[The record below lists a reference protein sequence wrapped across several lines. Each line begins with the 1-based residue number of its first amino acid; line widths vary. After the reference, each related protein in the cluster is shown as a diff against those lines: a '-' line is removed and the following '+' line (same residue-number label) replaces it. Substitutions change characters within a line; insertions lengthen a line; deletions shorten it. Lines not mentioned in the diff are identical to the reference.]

1 VNVWQAAEV
10 SRSGVLIFAF
20 AIVLLLVAGP
30 AQAAKPKPKLA
41 VSKVNNPPRTATAGE
56 RLTATGRVANRG
68 RRSGKGRVR
77 LYLNDRRQRAGA
89 LAIGSKRVRV
99 RARRSTRFST
109 SVTIPTIGRLEAGDY
124 ALIACIRERGGSKGA
139 VRCRSARS
147 KVIVSAPNA
156 PPATP
161 PDPPAGPGPPTFTA
175 GARTLGDP
183 LLPQIGNGGYDAL
196 NYDIE
201 LDFDPGANRFDSAV
215 TTITARATQNLSEF
229 SLDFQDLAVQEVL
242 VDGAQAEFSQV
253 EATPDLSDDADVTQ
267 PMKLVVTPPAGIPDG
282 RRFLVEV
289 DYSGSQP
296 QVFTDPDTS
305 QEGWIPACYDSGT
318 PVVRTCDSF
327 FVVGEPMGSQ
337 AWFPSNNYPSDKATF
352 DTAITVPTG
361 DTAFGVG
368 ELVDEEPSDNGDGTT
383 TWAWSEDD
391 PTATYLVTASNG
403 DFDYS
408 ENVVVESLTGRRL
421 PIYNAIDPSA
431 TPTQEANLATRLGR
445 TEEMMN
451 FLAARYGPYPF
462 DSNGALVDRA
472 PNVGYALE
480 VQGKSHYASL
490 NTSESTILHEISHQW
505 FGNSAT
511 LQQWSDIWF
520 NEGWAQWSEWLWNST
535 PASTAPEPPPE
546 QQFDS
551 EYANPD
557 NDWSIA
563 PAVLD
568 NDPANLF
575 VTFPTYTRGA
585 MTLEGYREIVGSG
598 RFYNLARA
606 LQSQFAYGNVS
617 TREFIDAAKD
627 MSGLSG
633 AKLALLEDY
642 FQQWLYGE
650 QKPTITPDSFN

>member
-1 VNVWQAAEV
+1 MNK
-10 SRSGVLIFAF
+10 RSGVLVLVLALAF
-20 AIVLLLVAGP
+20 VLSAGA
-30 AQAAKPKPKLA
+30 AQAAKPHPRLA
-41 VSKVNNPPRTATAGE
+41 VSTLSNPPSTATAGD
-56 RLTATGRVANRG
+56 RLTARGRVTNRG
-68 RRSGKGRVR
+68 RRSGTGRVR

-99 RARRSTRFST
+99 RRGKSSRFSASLT
-109 SVTIPTIGRLEAGDY
+109 VPTLGRIEPGDY
-124 ALIACIRERGGSKGA
+124 ALIACIRQRGGSKGA
-139 VRCRSARS
+139 VKCRSARS
-147 KVIVSAPNA
+147 KVIVSAPKA

-161 PDPPAGPGPPTFTA
+161 PAAPAGPGPPTFTA

-201 LDFDPGANRFDSAV
+201 LDFDPVANRFDSAV
-215 TTITARATQNLSEF
+215 TTITARATQNLSAF
-229 SLDFQDLAVQEVL
+229 SLDFQDLPVQEVR
-242 VDGAQAEFSQV
+242 VDGEPAEFSQV
-253 EATPDLSDDADVTQ
+253 EATPDLSDDAEVTQ
-267 PMKLVVTPPAGIPDG
+267 PMKLVVTPATGIPDG
-282 RRFLVEV
+282 SRFVVDV

-305 QEGWIPACYDSGT
+305 NEGWIPACYGPT
-318 PVVRTCDSF
+318 GAQTCDSF

-337 AWFPSNNYPSDKATF
+337 AWFPSNNYPSDKASF

-391 PTATYLVTASNG
+391 PTATYLVTASSG
-403 DFDYS
+403 DFAYS

-431 TPTQEANLATRLGR
+431 TPSQETLLATKLGR

-511 LQQWSDIWF
+511 LQRWNDIWF

-535 PASTAPEPPPE
+535 PASTEPDAPPE
-546 QQFDS
+546 QQFDT

-575 VTFPTYTRGA
+575 VLFPTYTRGA

-617 TREFIDAAKD
+617 TREFIDVAKD

-642 FQQWLYGE
+642 FQQWLYGTS
-650 QKPTITPDSFN
+650 KPTITPDSFN

>member
-1 VNVWQAAEV
+1 MK
-10 SRSGVLIFAF
+10 RSGVLVSAF
-20 AIVLLLVAGP
+20 ALAFLIGAAP
-30 AQAAKPKPKLA
+30 ASAAAAKPKLA
-41 VSKVNNPPRTATAGE
+41 VSKVNDPPRNAVAGDSF
-56 RLTATGRVANRG
+56 TVTGRVANRG
-68 RRSGKGRVR
+68 RRTGKGRVR

-89 LAIGSKRVRV
+89 LAIASKRVRA
-99 RARRSTRFST
+99 RAGRSTPFSAAGI
-109 SVTIPTIGRLEAGDY
+109 VPTIGRLEPGDY
-124 ALIACIRERGGSKGA
+124 ALIACIRQLGGSKGA

-147 KVIVSAPNA
+147 KVIVSPPGG

-161 PDPPAGPGPPTFTA
+161 PTPPSGPGSPAFTA

-201 LDFDPGANRFDSAV
+201 LDFDPVGNRFDSAV

-229 SLDFQDLAVQEVL
+229 SLDFQDLAVREVL
-242 VDGAQAEFSQV
+242 VDGAPAEFSQV
-253 EATPDLSDDADVTQ
+253 EATPDLSDDPAVTQ
-267 PMKLVVTPPAGIPDG
+267 PMKLVVTPPAGIRDG

-289 DYSGSQP
+289 DYSASQP
-296 QVFTDPDTS
+296 QEFIDPDGS
-305 QEGWIPACYDSGT
+305 SEGWIPACYTTGT
-318 PVVRTCDSF
+318 PPIETCDSF

-368 ELVDEEPSDNGDGTT
+368 ELVDEEPVANGDGTT

-431 TPTQEANLATRLGR
+431 TPTQETNLANRLGR

-490 NTSESTILHEISHQW
+490 NTSESTIVHEISHQW

-511 LQQWSDIWF
+511 LERWNDIWF
-520 NEGWAQWSEWLWNST
+520 NEGWAQWSQWLWSFSDGTSAVSPAQQFTNNYNS
-535 PASTAPEPPPE
+535 PPE
-546 QQFDS
+546 S
-551 EYANPD
+551 KWE
-557 NDWSIA
+557 IA

-575 VTFPTYTRGA
+575 AFFPTYTRGA
-585 MTLEGYREIVGSG
+585 MTIEGYRQIVGSG
-598 RFYNLARA
+598 RFYNFARA
-606 LQSQFAYGNVS
+606 LQSRFAYGNVG
-617 TREFIDAAKD
+617 TREFIDLAKE

-633 AKLALLEDY
+633 AKLTLLEDY
-642 FQQWLYGE
+642 FQQWLYSE